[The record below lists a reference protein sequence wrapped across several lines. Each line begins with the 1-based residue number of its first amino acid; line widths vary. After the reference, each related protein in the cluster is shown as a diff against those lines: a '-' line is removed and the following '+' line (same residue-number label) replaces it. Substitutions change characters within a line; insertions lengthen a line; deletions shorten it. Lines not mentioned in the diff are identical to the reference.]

1 MGSMSCLSPGS
12 DATVVHRQG
21 SVGRIGIFETD
32 LRGDHPRRRHV
43 QRDARLLSPRAH
55 RWRLELWGLEPIS
68 QLILAGV
75 VLEYLPMRPDLRLE
89 GNP

>member
-1 MGSMSCLSPGS
+1 MSRSSPGS
-12 DATVVHRQG
+12 DATVVHQRG

-32 LRGDHPRRRHV
+32 SRGDRPRQQHV
-43 QRDARLLSPRAH
+43 QRDVRLLSPKGH
-55 RWRLELWGLEPIS
+55 RWRLDLQGLEPIS

-75 VLEYLPMRPDLRLE
+75 ALECLPMRPDLRLE